1 MNNNKNLLTK
11 LAECAA
17 ACENCLDACLG
28 EDNVKMMV
36 QCIRLD
42 RDCAK
47 ICYTTH
53 SFVASNSVHAR
64 HLVQEC
70 MEICRACGEECA
82 QMEEKHCKECAKACK
97 ECEEAC
103 RAYLG

>member
-1 MNNNKNLLTK
+1 MNNSNLLTK

-17 ACENCLDACLG
+17 ACENCLDACLS
-28 EDNVKMMV
+28 EDNVKMMI

-47 ICYTTH
+47 ICYATH
-53 SFVASNSVHAR
+53 SFVASNSSHAK

-82 QMEEKHCKECAKACK
+82 KMEAEHCKECAKACK
-97 ECEEAC
+97 ECEKAC
-103 RAYLG
+103 REYLG